1 MVRINGTS
9 KKIESRTTAGVINA
23 SPVRF
28 SLVNDFFA
36 VTVFTFIRGL
46 PFFLPCARQI
56 FIYSSES
63 ACGRM
68 MVMMQ
73 YLFGIR
79 LEIILGYSL
88 VKRFFHVHSGQHIL
102 NCRSELVAGYRIID
116 RYRTGLCRVGKLV
129 LEYA

>member
-1 MVRINGTS
+1 MCS
-9 KKIESRTTAGVINA
+9 SDLGVINA

-28 SLVNDFFA
+28 SLVNFFFV

-102 NCRSELVAGYRIID
+102 NCCSELVAGYRIID

>member
-46 PFFLPCARQI
+46 PFFLSCARQI
-56 FIYSSES
+56 FIYSSAS
-63 ACGRM
+63 ACGRI

-88 VKRFFHVHSGQHIL
+88 VKRFFNVHSGQHVL
-102 NCRSELVAGYRIID
+102 NRRGELVAGYRIIN